1 MGHPVHTIGVHID
14 YAPDTEKKIHG
25 ENWRKQ
31 DLLFGDLILRACY
44 K

>member
-14 YAPDTEKKIHG
+14 YAPNTEKKIRG

-31 DLLFGDLILRACY
+31 DLLFGDLIP
-44 K
+44 